1 MIRGNVELTEA
12 DLSQVFSNRQMVILM
27 RLMQEQLKSQ
37 VESIRYDDLSDTSVL
52 PDIPASGYGMLYTP
66 WGVYSASDGGV
77 WLRLHTGVTYAPGDA
92 MPVVI

>member
-1 MIRGNVELTEA
+1 MIRGNVEVTDA
-12 DLSQVFSNRQMVILM
+12 DLAQVFSNRQMVILM

-37 VESIRYDDLSDTSVL
+37 VESIRYDDLQDTSVL

-77 WLRLHTGVTYAPGDA
+77 WLRLQDAGQGSLPGA
-92 MPVVI
+92 SA